1 MGCKPS
7 SGANTAPVNVILLGP
22 PGCGKGTQAENVRD
36 SLKLKWI
43 STGDLLRAEK
53 AAGTEL
59 GKKAGEIMAL
69 GQLVP
74 DEMIIELIVKEFPPA
89 GDASCR
95 GLLLDGFPRTT
106 NQA

>member
-7 SGANTAPVNVILLGP
+7 SGAQTATPVNVILLGP

-36 SLKLKWI
+36 TLNIKWI

-53 AAGTEL
+53 AAGTDL

-74 DEMIIELIVKEFPPA
+74 DEMIVELIVRSFP
-89 GDASCR
+89 
-95 GLLLDGFPRTT
+95 
-106 NQA
+106 